1 MQLNLFDTEDQTS
14 SPEGLTKVCRYCEKK
29 LPLRLFQIRY
39 KDYKPEGVQGRNH
52 ICNPCFKASQQKVRE
67 LKKSAPH
74 QPLDRKCECCGG
86 TVGTFFFDHCHETEV
101 FRGWLCRSC
110 NVGLGFLG
118 DNIKGVEKALT
129 YLRKHDERS

>member
-1 MQLNLFDTEDQTS
+1 MQLDMFDTEAEVPS
-14 SPEGLTKVCRYCEKK
+14 SEDLTKVCRYCEKT

-39 KDYKPEGVQGRNH
+39 KNYKPEGVQGRNH
-52 ICNPCFKASQQKVRE
+52 ICNPCFKSSQQKVRE
-67 LKKSAPH
+67 LKKEAPQ
-74 QPLDRKCECCGG
+74 QPLDKKCECCSNH
-86 TVGTFFFDHCHETEV
+86 VDTFFFDHCHKTDA

-118 DNIKGVEKALT
+118 DNIEGVEKAIA